1 MMQEGGTS
9 IRAFGTFGCWFAPV
23 SSVVRRG
30 DWEALAEPETCGRQ
44 VPQGVERA
52 VVKISRTAS
61 NLKLFGHGQRVYEKG
76 KRLGQSPPKT
86 AICLTGR
93 LEGWV
98 RILK

>member
-23 SSVVRRG
+23 SCVVRRG
-30 DWEALAEPETCGRQ
+30 AWEALAKPETCGRL

-52 VVKISRTAS
+52 LVKIARTAS
-61 NLKLFGHGQRVYEKG
+61 DLRLFCHGQRVYEKG
-76 KRLGQSPPKT
+76 KRLGQPITKT
-86 AICLTGR
+86 AICRTGR

-98 RILK
+98 RILR

>member
-23 SSVVRRG
+23 PSVVRRG
-30 DWEALAEPETCGRQ
+30 DSEALAKPQTCDRH

-52 VVKISRTAS
+52 LVRIARTAS
-61 NLKLFGHGQRVYEKG
+61 DWTLFCHGQRVYEKG
-76 KRLGQSPPKT
+76 KRLGQSRTKT
-86 AICLTGR
+86 AISRTGR

-98 RILK
+98 RILR

>member
-1 MMQEGGTS
+1 MMQDGTS

-30 DWEALAEPETCGRQ
+30 DWEALVKPETCGRH

-52 VVKISRTAS
+52 PVKIAGTAS
-61 NLKLFGHGQRVYEKG
+61 DLTLFGNGQRVYEKG
-76 KRLGQSPPKT
+76 KRLGQSATKT
-86 AICLTGR
+86 AICRLGR

-98 RILK
+98 RILR